1 MAYGRIIPYDHDLS
15 NPKCEYST
23 RALGF
28 MLFNYSCSGLASN
41 RRRKSAVNDNDNDV
55 TSWDLCWVVTLSGP
69 RGIFCDVNDDI
80 EDLSRRYLV
89 VDDNDGIT
97 ILVMC

>member
-1 MAYGRIIPYDHDLS
+1 MTMICQTRSVNAV
-15 NPKCEYST
+15 T

-55 TSWDLCWVVTLSGP
+55 TSWDLCWAVTLSGP
-69 RGIFCDVNDDI
+69 RGIFV
-80 EDLSRRYLV
+80 
-89 VDDNDGIT
+89 T
-97 ILVMC
+97 